1 MLQTFNTNTS
11 VILQGITMTSLDLLP
26 SGHREYLDRGFLL
39 ISVVYF
45 QRKVKC
51 WTNLTNSSK
60 WRQDRI
66 WCFTNTSAILQAI
79 TVTSLQD
86 IGNILIAVF
95 YWFHSLIF
103 NGKLSVEQIWQTT
116 LKQFFFTNNG
126 RHDDVVRTLIN
137 HSVFS
142 MALKKMYFKKII
154 VNES

>member
-1 MLQTFNTNTS
+1 MLQNFNTDTS
-11 VILQGITMTSLDLLP
+11 ATLQVITMTSLALRP
-26 SGHREYLDRGFLL
+26 SGHREYLDRDFLL

-45 QRKVKC
+45 QRKVKR

-60 WRQDRI
+60 WRQDRR

-86 IGNILIAVF
+86 IGNILIAFF

-142 MALKKMYFKKII
+142 MTLKKCISKR
-154 VNES
+154 

>member
-1 MLQTFNTNTS
+1 MLQNFNTDTS
-11 VILQGITMTSLDLLP
+11 AILQGITMTSLALRP
-26 SGHREYLDRGFLL
+26 SGHREYLDRDFLL

-45 QRKVKC
+45 QRKVQC

-60 WRQDRI
+60 WRQDRR

-86 IGNILIAVF
+86 IGNILIVVF

-103 NGKLSVEQIWQTT
+103 NGKLSVEQIWQTK
-116 LKQFFFTNNG
+116 LKQFFFTNNSW
-126 RHDDVVRTLIN
+126 HDDVLRTLIN

-142 MALKKMYFKKII
+142 MASKKIYFKKII